1 MCPIYLS
8 SWANNKSSTQW
19 NIIYSL
25 KNVVIKTTKPHKTIH
40 CVTRREDAVKK
51 LDDFCNFYHVKGI
64 WLCHPKKSHFGM
76 KTVWGWKQLKQ
87 KTQKGLCLPPICLQA
102 GQKLSFVKMFSL
114 LSPGPGEQPGDRKLA
129 PRMVCTNKS
138 SWNNSHVPLAN
149 SIYLPFHSFPHSG
162 TQTYFPLSCTFY
174 RYIILC

>member
-8 SWANNKSSTQW
+8 SWANNESSIQW

-64 WLCHPKKSHFGM
+64 WLCHPKISHFGM

-87 KTQKGLCLPPICLQA
+87 KTQKGLCLPAICLQA
-102 GQKLSFVKMFSL
+102 GQNCPLWRCSPSCLLDQENSLETESWHRDGSAQTNLPEITPMF
-114 LSPGPGEQPGDRKLA
+114 P
-129 PRMVCTNKS
+129 
-138 SWNNSHVPLAN
+138 
-149 SIYLPFHSFPHSG
+149 
-162 TQTYFPLSCTFY
+162 
-174 RYIILC
+174 